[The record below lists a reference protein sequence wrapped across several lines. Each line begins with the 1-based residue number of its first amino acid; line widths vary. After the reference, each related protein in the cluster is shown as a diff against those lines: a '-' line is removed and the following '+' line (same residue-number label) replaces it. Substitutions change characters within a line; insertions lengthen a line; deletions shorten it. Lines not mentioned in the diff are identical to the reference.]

1 MAEEQVGDDDAFL
14 YGEDAEQEEGNRG
27 VEVVEAANGGGASE
41 ESRPVP
47 AIEEAEHTVAADGAG
62 DDDDD
67 AGEAEGGG
75 GEDDD
80 EDEDSDDEDLVTID
94 INQQQ
99 IQDVKTSYQ
108 TFGLNKAVRQIPGAG
123 EKKGKFAV
131 EEFEQVGTVN
141 GKPAHEFDID
151 TLEDKPWRKPGA
163 DITDYF
169 NYGFSEDTWNA
180 YCQRQHRI
188 RRSETGA
195 VGMHTGG
202 AMKQILQQPGAAAP
216 IVGATQAI
224 PTVGP
229 PKRLPTVLN
238 RTSVP
243 PPTATTSAPNTSV
256 PPPASGPPPP
266 ATDSSPVPISV
277 MTHEK
282 RHYPK
287 NKGPMGIDF
296 SMPPPGLP
304 PPGLPPPGM
313 PPPGIPP
320 PGFDGGG
327 GGGGGG
333 IPPPMSDFPGDDPF
347 GQGGDDYYGA
357 GMEPTMESQW
367 SEPPPS
373 SNPDAPPGDERYDER
388 HMRERDVWRGPP
400 TSSSSSSRH
409 HHSRS
414 PPPPPHAY
422 PPRDPRDSRERDRER
437 ERERERGSR
446 EPRERKR
453 RRSRSRSPPPAAPP
467 SGRYSGRER
476 DRERDRD
483 RERGG
488 ERERNRSRSRS
499 PPPSRRSRESKR
511 ERRDGSR
518 ERSSR
523 RDIKTE
529 IKTERIDD

>member
-1 MAEEQVGDDDAFL
+1 MAEEQAGDDDAFL
-14 YGEDAEQEEGNRG
+14 YGEDAEQEVSRQD
-27 VEVVEAANGGGASE
+27 EVAEAANGDGTSGE
-41 ESRPVP
+41 RPGP
-47 AIEEAEHTVAADGAG
+47 AAEVAGQEANATDGTGEAEV
-62 DDDDD
+62 
-67 AGEAEGGG
+67 EAEGGG
-75 GEDDD
+75 GEEDD

-99 IQDVKTSYQ
+99 IQDVTRRHQ

-141 GKPAHEFDID
+141 GKPAHEFDIE

-180 YCQRQHRI
+180 YCQRQRRI
-188 RRSETGA
+188 RQSETGA

-202 AMKQILQQPGAAAP
+202 AMKQILQQPGSAAP
-216 IVGATQAI
+216 IVGASQAI

-243 PPTATTSAPNTSV
+243 PPTSTATPNTSI
-256 PPPASGPPPP
+256 PPPTSGPPPAAAAEP
-266 ATDSSPVPISV
+266 SPVPISV

-282 RHYPK
+282 RQYPK

-320 PGFDGGG
+320 PGFDGG
-327 GGGGGG
+327 
-333 IPPPMSDFPGDDPF
+333 PPPMSDFPGDDPF

-388 HMRERDVWRGPP
+388 HMREGDVWRGPA
-400 TSSSSSSRH
+400 SSRH
-409 HHSRS
+409 HHHHSRS
-414 PPPPPHAY
+414 PPPPHAY
-422 PPRDPRDSRERDRER
+422 PPRDPRDSRERERDRER
-437 ERERERGSR
+437 ERERDRERERGS
-446 EPRERKR
+446 RERKR
-453 RRSRSRSPPPAAPP
+453 RRSRSRSPPLSAGPP
-467 SGRYSGRER
+467 SGRYSGR
-476 DRERDRD
+476 DRD
-483 RERGG
+483 RERERERGERS

-499 PPPSRRSRESKR
+499 PAPSRRSRESKR

-529 IKTERIDD
+529 IKSERMDD